1 MSLISNHALPS
12 TIPCHEPLEW
22 APNQVALWTLKMRVL
37 WVPPHSETL
46 NDCPLIWGS
55 SGLASANRRTA
66 KLHAPDW
73 PVQARE
79 QQSSRLGTGLR
90 RLEDSLSQTLLDFW
104 GHCNLYSLW
113 CAFLYVHN
121 SQEGCCISVSCYKS
135 LLPSTFTAPLRG
147 SHLFNV
153 SWTISLMIK

>member
-1 MSLISNHALPS
+1 MKGVYLAPLFDFSEGFRFPFGYTAIKACNIQKLWMIAL
-12 TIPCHEPLEW
+12 
-22 APNQVALWTLKMRVL
+22 
-37 WVPPHSETL
+37 
-46 NDCPLIWGS
+46 LIWGS

-66 KLHAPDW
+66 NLHAPDW
-73 PVQARE
+73 SVQARE
-79 QQSSRLGTGLR
+79 QQSSRLRTGLR
-90 RLEDSLSQTLLDFW
+90 RLEDRRSQTLLDVW

-153 SWTISLMIK
+153 SWKISLMIK